1 MRRTVVYNAPVA
13 PQQKNYIEEA
23 EAFYDPSK
31 RAQYVLD
38 YVLHEDEEFNPELL
52 TRRQNQVDVAVERR
66 ARPIIDPDTGRS
78 HSRVLFITSDPSVLE
93 SGSMR
98 HRAFVDF
105 ARYTDELHVLV
116 LLERRGSSCT
126 TRVGEN
132 MWLYTA
138 HARTWWLLP
147 FAARK
152 VAQRML
158 VFNNN
163 VRPDLVVSTDP
174 VAAGLAGYLIAGTF
188 ERPWQIHVTENIWSE
203 RYATAHKGAF
213 WRRLVAR
220 FLLRRVKSVR
230 TTTARLKERVSAQFP
245 HISDLRV
252 LPKFFN
258 FAGFLEA
265 TPQYDLRERYPD
277 FAFIILTFA
286 PLTADSP
293 LHDTFAA
300 LYRTL
305 KNPRIGMIVIGEG
318 PAKALFEQK
327 VELLGL
333 TESVIFVAK
342 PEDLASHLKTA
353 SVLVMTDTTHA
364 SEEHVLTAT
373 AAGLPLVA
381 YETELRA
388 DLFENGTSAFLVP
401 EGDITALTKKTQL
414 FMNSP
419 ALKKLFSRN
428 AKQIARDR
436 LIEDPDLYHR
446 AYRESIESIL
456 TTYAPPAEADAPEA
470 AASAE
475 RVTVGGISYPAESA
489 RSQEARFRDLL
500 SRKPVKQET

>member
-1 MRRTVVYNAPVA
+1 MVYNAPVA
-13 PQQKNYIEEA
+13 PKQKNYLEESD
-23 EAFYDPSK
+23 AFYDPSK

-52 TRRQNQVDVAVERR
+52 TRRQKQVDVAVERQ

-78 HSRVLFITSDPSVLE
+78 HSRVLFITGDPSVLE

-98 HRAFVDF
+98 HRAYVDF
-105 ARYTDELHVLV
+105 APYTDELHVLV
-116 LLERRGSSCT
+116 LLERGGSPRT
-126 TRVGEN
+126 TRVCDN

-147 FAARK
+147 LAARK
-152 VAQRML
+152 VARRML
-158 VFNNN
+158 VFNNS

-188 ERPWQIHVTENIWSE
+188 ERPWQVHVTENIWSE
-203 RYATAHKGAF
+203 RYANVHKGAF
-213 WRRLVAR
+213 WRRLAAW
-220 FLLRRVKSVR
+220 FILRRVESVR
-230 TTTARLKERVSAQFP
+230 TTTARLKERVTARFP
-245 HISDLRV
+245 RASDVRV

-258 FAGFLEA
+258 FAGLLEA

-293 LHDTFAA
+293 LHDTFTA

-318 PAKALFEQK
+318 SAKSLFEQK

-333 TESVIFVAK
+333 TGSVIFQAK

-388 DLFENGTSAFLVP
+388 DLFENGSSAFIVP
-401 EGDITALTKKTQL
+401 EGDIAALTKKTQL

-428 AKQIARDR
+428 AKQITRDR

-456 TTYAPPAEADAPEA
+456 TTYAPPTPAPANVAAPTEEA
-470 AASAE
+470 STN
-475 RVTVGGISYPAESA
+475 RVTIDGISYPAESL
-489 RSQEARFRDLL
+489 RSQEARLRSSL
-500 SRKPVKQET
+500 SHTPANQET